1 MPRTS
6 QRADSSNVSVHADS
20 HGTVVLKS
28 PLILILPMLLLWCV
42 GCTPVI
48 ETLAT
53 AQEVGDPKYG
63 ITYYVGG
70 AGPVGHVGSWDVP
83 RGLADAGYRGLVEVF
98 PWQSITHA
106 GDQMNLARNRE
117 KGAELAE
124 RIRRYRRKYA
134 WQEINIIALSAGTG
148 VATFAIEYLPESLK
162 VNRVIYLGCSMS
174 SRYDLTRAL
183 KRISG
188 GLYVLYS
195 PHDRILRDVVWY
207 TGTVDRN
214 SATEGVAGLEGFRPP
229 NRRPDTESQYA
240 KVFNVAY
247 RDEFTLAGYG
257 GGHTDSTRRDFV
269 RDYLADVIMNNDRRL
284 LGPDHR
290 RTPWQRRDS
299 EIDDDRPRSRAADN
313 SVYPA
318 PDSRRPSS
326 RG

>member
-1 MPRTS
+1 MRRLS
-6 QRADSSNVSVHADS
+6 LIVFS
-20 HGTVVLKS
+20 LL
-28 PLILILPMLLLWCV
+28 PLAGGV
-42 GCTPVI
+42 GCAPVVQYM
-48 ETLAT
+48 AT

-63 ITYYVGG
+63 VTYYLGG

-98 PWQSITHA
+98 PWQSMTHA

-134 WQEINIIALSAGTG
+134 WQEVNIIALSAGTG
-148 VATFAIEYLPESLK
+148 VATFAIEYLPETVK
-162 VNRVIYLGCSMS
+162 VNRVVYLGCSMS
-174 SRYDLTRAL
+174 SRYNLTRAL
-183 KRISG
+183 KRVSG

-229 NRRPDTESQYA
+229 NRRPDTELQYA

-247 RDEFTLAGYG
+247 RDEFTLVGYG

-269 RDYLADVIMNNDRRL
+269 REYLGDVVMNNDRRL
-284 LGPDHR
+284 LGPNR
-290 RTPWQRRDS
+290 PRSPWERRDS
-299 EIDDDRPRSRAADN
+299 EIEDDRPRPRSAGTAAN
-313 SVYPA
+313 
-318 PDSRRPSS
+318 RPSDLGRTS
-326 RG
+326 VRD